1 MNITDLLDRNRRELL
16 DLSTRNRLLAVPL
29 EARTARLVR
38 VVDELSR
45 EVYRILVEEKRSMS
59 FVPGREGSE
68 EDPPEL
74 SQPEAADDAGEVARR
89 HRDSRLQ
96 TDLSPGGLQA
106 RLLDLHRDA
115 RTTLEE
121 QGVNILYLAVGHLKW
136 FESEESEVARY
147 APLVLIPVSLARAS
161 AGEKFELRWSAEDLQ
176 PNLCLEA
183 KLKADFGL
191 ELPTFEAGEDWSPA
205 NYFEE
210 IRQAV
215 KQQERWQIQGDTM
228 VLGFF
233 SFAKLLM
240 FRDLD
245 SATWPTPEQLT
256 GHPLLQGL
264 LQDGFPHD
272 NQAVPEGESLD
283 ARIPVERLDHVVDA
297 DSSQTLAIEA
307 VRAGRSLV
315 IQGPPGTGKSQS
327 ITNIITTAVQDG
339 KKVLFVAEKQAAL
352 EVVKRRLEN
361 AGLGPLCLELHS
373 TKASKKAVLEELGKT
388 LDLGRPKERDLKREF
403 SRLATLRETLNQH
416 CEGLHRP
423 LAGVDTTPFE
433 IMGRLALFGP
443 ERTAEAAEML
453 PEAAKWSAVDRQA
466 RRDLVGQIAERW
478 GQFSETARRAWKG
491 CRRESFLNFDLPPIH
506 ERIRMLAARLQSL
519 QPAIEVVAGDLGLI
533 IPTDLAW
540 GRAMSDLAKVATQ
553 PPDLDAESPVQAVW
567 WQERER
573 LLELLAAGQ
582 AWQKIWG
589 EVGGWL
595 LEEGWERDLN
605 GAKRCIERLGSKW
618 WRWFAKD
625 YRAALKSVREVLR
638 VNLPGRFED
647 RVAMLERLIGAREM
661 REAMRAQAPLGRSA
675 LGRQWLEEKTDWEA
689 LARKLEW
696 MEELYRLGAGPEVL
710 QRLAERQCFAA
721 LRESSPALEDHL
733 LAVRETMGA
742 VCRDLALDCPESFG
756 VKSVESVPLDAWREK
771 LGWMNESAGELHLWA
786 TYSRQRQRALVLG
799 LKRVLESMEN
809 GGMSAGVLEV
819 FDAACLMSLWREVER
834 QRPRIASFDGLE
846 HNGRVR
852 EFREL
857 DQARLQLARYQVL
870 GKHHAGLPSMEGAVG
885 AVGIIRGELERKR
898 GHRAVRR
905 LLKDAGSAVQAI
917 KPVFMM
923 SPLSVAQFLAP
934 GAVEFDL
941 LVIDEA
947 SQVQPVDALGAVAR
961 ARQLVVVGDSR
972 QLPPSPFFMRM
983 TTGVADG
990 AEEAEEETVAEA
1002 RDMESILGLC
1012 SARGLPQTMLRWH
1025 YRSRHHS
1032 LIAVSN
1038 HEFYEDRLF
1047 IVPSPHSSHAALGLK
1062 FRHVADGVFDS
1073 GASGTNRP
1081 EARAICREIIRHAR
1095 EAPNLT
1101 LGVAAFSVRQQQA
1114 ILDELELLRREHPEL
1129 ESFFNGHPEEPFF
1142 VKNLENIQGDER
1154 DIIFISIGYARN
1166 ADGYMA
1172 MRFGP
1177 LSVDGGERRL
1187 NVLITRARVR
1197 CEVFSS
1203 ITADDI
1209 DLSRAGGRGVAA
1221 LKCFLN
1227 YAAGG
1232 RLEIPKGSM
1241 GEEQSPLEE
1250 GVRRALVGEGHEV
1263 HTQVGMA
1270 GFFIDLAV
1278 VDPAHPGRYLL
1289 GIECDGA
1296 AYHSSR
1302 SARDRDR
1309 LRQAVLEAHGW
1320 RLHRVWSTDW
1330 FARPEHEL
1338 RRMQAAIVQAGSDSR
1353 KGPGG
1358 SGTDLASNP
1367 ESQIEREVVLDDAL
1381 REEVWSADYTMAH
1394 FSVPRQTEPHR
1405 LPTREMARICRRIV
1419 ECEGPMPEDEVSL
1432 RVRDLWGMAKAGGRH
1447 VEAVAQA
1454 VRSLLLTG
1462 QLMREE
1468 GCVQIPGA
1476 PVVVRNRATATST
1489 TLRKVESLPTC
1500 EIREALREILRRS
1513 HGCTRS
1519 ELPAATARVFGFGSA
1534 TSAMREAVA
1543 SGLARLVKDGTA
1555 TEADGVVRLR

>member
-1 MNITDLLDRNRRELL
+1 MTITELLDRSRRELL

-59 FVPGREGSE
+59 FLPCREGSE
-68 EDPPEL
+68 EESLP
-74 SQPEAADDAGEVARR
+74 QPEEASAAGAAARR
-89 HRDSRLQ
+89 HRDARLQ
-96 TDLSPGGLQA
+96 TDLSSSGLQT

-121 QGVNILYLAVGHLKW
+121 QGVNILYLALGHLKW
-136 FESEESEVARY
+136 FEAEDSEVARY
-147 APLVLIPVSLARAS
+147 APLVLIPVSLTRAS
-161 AGEKFELRWSAEDLQ
+161 AAEKFELRWTVEDLQ

-191 ELPTFEAGEDWSPA
+191 ELPTFEGGEEWNPA
-205 NYFEE
+205 EYFGE

-215 KQQERWQIQGDTM
+215 KRQERWRVQEDTL

-245 SATWPTPEQLT
+245 ASTWPTPERLT
-256 GHPLLQGL
+256 EHPLLAGL
-264 LQDGFPHD
+264 LQDGFPSEG
-272 NQAVPEGESLD
+272 QPAPEGESLD

-307 VRAGRSLV
+307 ARAGRNLV

-373 TKASKKAVLEELGKT
+373 TKASKKAVLEELGRT
-388 LDLGRPKERDLKREF
+388 LDLGRPKERDLPREF
-403 SRLATLRETLNQH
+403 ARLATVRETLNQH
-416 CEGLHRP
+416 CEALHRP
-423 LAGVDTTPFE
+423 LPGAELSPYE
-433 IMGRLALFGP
+433 IMGQLALHGP
-443 ERTAEAAEML
+443 ERISQAANLL
-453 PEAAKWSAVDRQA
+453 PEAAQWTAADRQT
-466 RRDLVGQIAERW
+466 RRDLMGQIAERW
-478 GQFSETARRAWKG
+478 GQFSETAGRAWKG
-491 CRRESFLNFDLPPIH
+491 CRRESFMSFDLPPLR
-506 ERIRMLAARLQSL
+506 ERIGTVSARLQTL
-519 QPAIEVVAGDLGLI
+519 PAALAAVASGLGLRV
-533 IPTDLAW
+533 P
-540 GRAMSDLAKVATQ
+540 SDLAGAQAMSNLAKAAAR
-553 PPDLDAESPVQAVW
+553 PPDLDTESPRQAVW
-567 WQERER
+567 WEEREQLR
-573 LLELLAAGQ
+573 ELLAAGL
-582 AWQKIWG
+582 AWQKTWSA
-589 EVGGWL
+589 VGGWL
-595 LEEGWERDLN
+595 LEAGWERDLA
-605 GAKRCIERLGSKW
+605 GERACIAHLGPLW
-618 WRWFAKD
+618 WRWFAKE
-625 YRAALKSVREVLR
+625 YRAALKSVRAGLR
-638 VNLPGRFED
+638 VDLPERCED
-647 RVAMLERLIGAREM
+647 RVALLDRLIQAREQ
-661 REAMRAQAPLGRSA
+661 RTALRAQAPLGTSA
-675 LGRQWLEEKTDWEA
+675 MGRHWLEEKTDWKA
-689 LARKLEW
+689 LARKLDW
-696 MEELYRLGAGPEVL
+696 FDELSRLGAGPEVL
-710 QRLAERQCFAA
+710 QRLVERQAYSS
-721 LRESSPALEDHL
+721 LRQSSVALEDQL
-733 LAVRETMGA
+733 LAVRETLGV
-742 VCRDLALDCPESFG
+742 VCRDLALDCPDAFG
-756 VKSVESVPLDAWREK
+756 VPTLDAVPLEVWQAK
-771 LGWMNESAGELHLWA
+771 LGWMSESVGELALWA
-786 TYSRQRQRALVLG
+786 TYSRQRQRSVELG
-799 LKRVLESMEN
+799 LKPVLELLES
-809 GGMSAGVLEV
+809 GGKSTAVREL

-834 QRPRIASFDGLE
+834 QRPWLAAFDGLE

-852 EFREL
+852 DFREL

-870 GKHHAGLPSMEGAVG
+870 TKHHAGLPAMEGAVG
-885 AVGIIRGELERKR
+885 AVGIIRGELGRKR
-898 GHRAVRR
+898 GHRAVRQ

-947 SQVQPVDALGAVAR
+947 SQVQPVDALGAIAR
-961 ARQLVVVGDSR
+961 SRQLVVVGDSR
-972 QLPPSPFFMRM
+972 QLPPSRFFMRM
-983 TTGVADG
+983 TTEEPEG
-990 AEEAEEETVAEA
+990 AEQAEETVAAEA

-1012 SARGLPQTMLRWH
+1012 SARGLSQTMLRWH

-1047 IVPSPHSSHAALGLK
+1047 IVPSPHASHAALGLK
-1062 FRHVADGVFDS
+1062 FRPVADGVFDS

-1095 EAPNLT
+1095 ETPDLT

-1129 ESFFNGHPEEPFF
+1129 ESFFYGHPEEPFF

-1154 DIIFISIGYARN
+1154 DIIFISIGYARD

-1177 LSVDGGERRL
+1177 LSMEGGERRL
-1187 NVLITRARVR
+1187 NVLISRARSR

-1221 LKCFLN
+1221 LKSFLN

-1232 RLEIPKGSM
+1232 RLETPKGSM
-1241 GEEQSPLEE
+1241 GEEQSPMEE
-1250 GVRRALVGEGHEV
+1250 SVRRALVGAGHEV

-1278 VDPAHPGRYLL
+1278 VDPAQPGRYLL

-1296 AYHSSR
+1296 TYHSSR
-1302 SARDRDR
+1302 SSRDRDR
-1309 LRQAVLEAHGW
+1309 LRQSVLEAHGW
-1320 RLHRVWSTDW
+1320 QLHRVWSTDW
-1330 FARPEHEL
+1330 FARPENEL
-1338 RRMQAAIVQAGSDSR
+1338 RRIQAAIVQAGANSR
-1353 KGPGG
+1353 KSSG
-1358 SGTDLASNP
+1358 SSKLNAAAKP
-1367 ESQIEREVVLDDAL
+1367 EAQVE
-1381 REEVWSADYTMAH
+1381 REEVPVAASDEAVWSGDYTVAE

-1405 LPTREMARICRRIV
+1405 LPTKEMARICRRIV

-1432 RVRDLWGMAKAGGRH
+1432 RVRDLWGMSKAGGRI

-1454 VRSLLLTG
+1454 IRSLLLVG
-1462 QLMREE
+1462 QLQREE
-1468 GCVQIPGA
+1468 GFVQIPGA
-1476 PVVVRNRATATST
+1476 PVVVRNRATAKSP
-1489 TLRKVESLPTC
+1489 TLRKVEALPPC
-1500 EIREALREILRRS
+1500 ELREALREILRRS
-1513 HGCTRS
+1513 HGCQRA
-1519 ELPAATARVFGFGSA
+1519 ELAAAAARAFGFGSVTA
-1534 TSAMREAVA
+1534 AMREAVA
-1543 SGLARLVKDGTA
+1543 VGLSKLVEDGTA
-1555 TEADGVVRLR
+1555 VEVDGLVRLK